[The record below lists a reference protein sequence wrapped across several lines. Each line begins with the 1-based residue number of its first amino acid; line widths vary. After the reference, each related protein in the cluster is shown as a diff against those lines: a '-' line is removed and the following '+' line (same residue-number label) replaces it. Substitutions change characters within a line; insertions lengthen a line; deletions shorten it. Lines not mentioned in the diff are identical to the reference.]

1 MDRED
6 ATECEK
12 RKVVVVEAAG
22 REAHTYI
29 NSNQDERFKKDI
41 RPLAKYSYDQW
52 ETLGREDAHFT
63 SLCGYSNPVTLG
75 VWLYEQCLHYGVEF
89 RIDSQVV
96 SADLSSNNEIVSI
109 GITSDGQKSSVL
121 ACNKIVLA
129 TGSWTPAV
137 FKKLFPDSS
146 VKLEPVISAGEW
158 FVFENPEPDS
168 EIAAA
173 YFDDIVGEKLEFAGR
188 NDHTIWVTGV
198 KTDNGTVPD
207 LGEVPKPD
215 PASLAKLKAYSDNIL
230 KHPQNGLRV
239 ISQGRSYRPEN
250 RRQVPVIAGIPA
262 SQLSA
267 SRHRDGKTSV
277 YINLGHGSYGVTLG
291 MGSGKVM
298 SQLVLGKKT
307 DVNVSSMGVSFDG

>member
-22 REAHTYI
+22 RVFA
-29 NSNQDERFKKDI
+29 
-41 RPLAKYSYDQW
+41 A
-52 ETLGREDAHFT
+52 T
-63 SLCGYSNPVTLG
+63 SSTNTGNLTQLDNPVTLG

-188 NDHTIWVTGV
+188 LEMLIFNYQQNDHTIWVTGV